1 MTPRRLSDSLSVA
14 EQVTAEDIAT
24 AHAAG
29 FRSII
34 CNRPDG
40 EGDGQPPFAA
50 IQAAAAALSM
60 PAVYQPVISGK
71 VGDEEASA
79 FTREFAA
86 LPKPVLAYC
95 RTGTRCTTLWALA
108 EAKAGTPAAVILETA
123 AAAGYDMVAT
133 LAAWGARRGRS

>member
-1 MTPRRLSDSLSVA
+1 MTPRRLSESLSVA
-14 EQVTAEDIAT
+14 EQVTVDDIAA

-34 CNRPDG
+34 CNRPDE
-40 EGDGQPPFAA
+40 EGQGQPSFAE
-50 IQAAAAALSM
+50 IQSAAAALSM

-71 VGDEEASA
+71 VGDEDASA
-79 FTREFAA
+79 FARDMAA

-108 EAKAGTPAAVILETA
+108 EAQAGTPVAVILETA
-123 AAAGYDMVAT
+123 SAAGYDIAAPM
-133 LAAWGARRGRS
+133 AAWTARQGR

>member
-1 MTPRRLSDSLSVA
+1 MTPRQISPSLSVA
-14 EQVTAEDIAT
+14 EQVTADDIAA

-40 EGDGQPPFAA
+40 EGDGQPPFAD

-60 PAVYQPVISGK
+60 PAIYQPVISGK
-71 VGDEEASA
+71 VGDDDAAA
-79 FTREFAA
+79 FAREFAA

-108 EAKAGTPAAVILETA
+108 EAQAGTPVAVILETA
-123 AAAGYDMVAT
+123 AAAGYDMAAP
-133 LAAWGARRGRS
+133 LAAWALRQGR